1 MRSFVDGKM
10 KNHTGLKHGNSLDET
25 LLTKNLIIIII
36 IILYTFHRE
45 VEIELA
51 KNIG

>member
-1 MRSFVDGKM
+1 MIFRLKFENLAQDKKM
-10 KNHTGLKHGNSLDET
+10 KK
-25 LLTKNLIIIII
+25 LLVINALIKLIIIIII